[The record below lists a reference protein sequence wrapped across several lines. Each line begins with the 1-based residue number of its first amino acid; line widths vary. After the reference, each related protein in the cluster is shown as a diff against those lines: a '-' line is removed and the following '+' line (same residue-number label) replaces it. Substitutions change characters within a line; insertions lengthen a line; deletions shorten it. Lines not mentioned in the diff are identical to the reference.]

1 MSSPADRPAP
11 DDRPAS
17 TDGPASTD
25 RPAHDADSSP
35 VAEGPA
41 HDSAP
46 SPVAEGAAPPPPVT
60 EVEAHGVDRIPD
72 AERTATP
79 LDLFRLAFGGANTFS
94 TCVLGAF
101 PILFGLSF
109 WQGLAATVLGVVAG
123 ALILCPMAVFG
134 PLNGTNNAV
143 SSSAHLG
150 VHGRVVGSFLSLL
163 TAVAFFSLSV
173 WSSGDALVGGAHR
186 LFGLGRGTLSYAVAY
201 ALFAVLVL
209 VVCVY
214 GFRFMLFVN
223 KIAVT
228 SASVLFLLGAV
239 AFAGDFDPSYA
250 GVFTDAAD
258 AETSALFWPSFIGAT
273 LIVLS
278 NPVSFGAFLGDWS
291 RYIPASTPRRKVV
304 GAAFLSQLATL
315 LPFLFG
321 LTTASVIAHKAP
333 EYVDPAAP
341 DFVGGLLAVSPGW
354 FFLPV
359 CLLALIGGMATGT
372 TALYGTGLDFSSV
385 FPRLSRVQAT
395 VLIGA
400 LSIAFIFAGRF
411 GLDLVRSI
419 SAFAAMIVTCT
430 TPWMVVMMLGYW
442 TRRGWYDPEA
452 LQVFNRRQ
460 RGGRY
465 WFAHGWNWRGMT
477 AWWVSALLGVLFTN
491 IPGQFVGPLGD
502 LANGLDIGLPV
513 SLAAAAVLFLTLLRL
528 FPEPRAVYG
537 PEGAR
542 LARTADVPVPPITG
556 PGTEGAVSDPPAT
569 VRA

>member
-1 MSSPADRPAP
+1 MPSPAERPA
-11 DDRPAS
+11 
-17 TDGPASTD
+17 
-25 RPAHDADSSP
+25 DAQR
-35 VAEGPA
+35 
-41 HDSAP
+41 P
-46 SPVAEGAAPPPPVT
+46 SPAASPPSLT
-60 EVEAHGVDRIPD
+60 EVETHGVDRIPD
-72 AERTATP
+72 AERSATP

-109 WQGLAATVLGVVAG
+109 WQGLAATLLGVVAG

-134 PLNGTNNAV
+134 PVNGTNNAV

-186 LFGLGRGTLSYAVAY
+186 LFGLARDDLSYAVAY

-209 VVCVY
+209 AVCVY

-228 SASVLFLLGAV
+228 SASALFLLGAV
-239 AFAGDFDPSYA
+239 AFGGDFDPSYA
-250 GVFTDAAD
+250 GVFTDSAD
-258 AETSALFWPSFIGAT
+258 AATTALFWPSFIGAA

-291 RYIPASTPRRKVV
+291 RYIPASAPRRRVV
-304 GAAFLSQLATL
+304 GAAFLSQIATL

-321 LTTASVIAHKAP
+321 LTTASVIADKAP

-341 DFVGGLLAVSPGW
+341 DFVGGLLAISPGW

-372 TALYGTGLDFSSV
+372 TALYGTGLDFASV

-395 VLIGA
+395 LLVGA

-419 SAFAAMIVTCT
+419 STFATVIITCT

-465 WFAHGWNWRGMT
+465 WFAHGWNWRGMI

-502 LANGLDIGLPV
+502 LAGGVDISLPL
-513 SLAAAAVLFLTLLRL
+513 SLVVAAVLFLTLLWL

-542 LARTADVPVPPITG
+542 LVRTVEVPVPPITG
-556 PGTEGAVSDPPAT
+556 PGAEGALSDPSAKLPA
-569 VRA
+569 